1 MLFGL
6 SPLATGFLI
15 RTHRRRQRH
24 PPEALVPVTLRPT
37 ALRTALAVALAFATL
52 APSPARAV
60 GGIGDLFV
68 SSDAANNI
76 TAYNGVSGNFLGVFT
91 NSVLANAPLGLHF
104 GYGPSAGKVLLGSFG
119 GGVDEFDATTGAY
132 IKTYS
137 PVPDWQWA
145 GIYAPNGNAYVGSMA
160 TLDVR
165 EYDAVTGAFI
175 RVLCPAPGGPADMQ
189 YGPNGHLYICEYMTG
204 SVREVDAV
212 TGGLISF
219 WSLPPNT
226 RANDIAFLPSPP
238 RILVMAMGTN
248 LCYVYSPAHVIITAF
263 FGSQWGRPHGIAI
276 SPHDGNIYIAD
287 GVSTQVSVH
296 DPSTYAELNPAFC
309 VPGTT
314 TKIVDLEFR
323 PDEPTPARPETW
335 GRMKD
340 RYRK

>member
-1 MLFGL
+1 
-6 SPLATGFLI
+6 
-15 RTHRRRQRH
+15 
-24 PPEALVPVTLRPT
+24 VPVTLRPT
-37 ALRTALAVALAFATL
+37 ALRAAIAVALAFATL

-119 GGVDEFDATTGAY
+119 GGVDEFDATTGA
-132 IKTYS
+132 
-137 PVPDWQWA
+137 
-145 GIYAPNGNAYVGSMA
+145 
-160 TLDVR
+160 
-165 EYDAVTGAFI
+165 FI

-238 RILVMAMGTN
+238 RILVTAMGTN

-296 DPSTYAELNPAFC
+296 DPTTYAELNPAFC
-309 VPGTT
+309 VPGTN